1 MKKLMVLGVILASLL
16 LSGCMSQ
23 ASARVVEDIYSAAL
37 TGDEEYIEYVFA
49 ENYPDIEQNMNDL
62 IDTLVSHT
70 QESQGLANMGLRE
83 LRHGQLN
90 EEKIAELNQKY
101 DENWILVVG
110 RVGDNQVAL
119 WTMQTDGYYYVAD
132 FQVLSST
139 DYNQEFL
146 GS

>member
-1 MKKLMVLGVILASLL
+1 MKKLMMLGMIAASLL
-16 LSGCMSQ
+16 LSGCMNQ

-37 TGDEEYIEYVFA
+37 TEDEEYIEYVFA
-49 ENYPDIEQNMNDL
+49 ENYPDIEQQMDDL

-70 QESQGLANMGLRE
+70 QASQGLANMGFQEVRN
-83 LRHGQLN
+83 RQLN
-90 EEKIAELNQKY
+90 EEKIAELDQKY

-110 RVGDNQVAL
+110 RVGDAQVAL

-132 FQVLSST
+132 FQVLSNT

-146 GS
+146 VE